1 MKIKLSKILFL
12 VSLIFLISFP
22 LITSATEYTY
32 DSLNRLVQVR
42 YDDGTTVKYTYDAM
56 GNRLT
61 QEVIPN
67 QSPVANAG
75 PDKTVYVGDTI
86 TFDGSNSS
94 DPEGDDLTYSMI

>member
-12 VSLIFLISFP
+12 ASLIFLISLP
-22 LITSATEYTY
+22 LLTSAIEYTY
-32 DSLNRLVQVR
+32 DSLNRLIEVR
-42 YDDGTTVKYTYDAM
+42 YDNGISVKYTYDAM

-67 QSPVANAG
+67 QSPIANAG
-75 PDKTVYVGDTI
+75 PDKTGYVEDTLA
-86 TFDGSNSS
+86 FDGSNSF